1 VSVLTLALTLALAG
15 PPALSPEAREAAIRG
30 YLGAIDRPV
39 SAEAWR
45 ALGPEAIPTLA
56 RVAEDPHE
64 LPSRRAL
71 ALEGLAALGGDR
83 AEAAHLAALHA
94 PATPRLVR
102 HGAIRGL
109 GALLPPERLAD
120 EVRPLLSDRDP
131 AARATAAEVLAARA
145 PARACDAI
153 RAQAGR
159 EDGPVR
165 TRFARA
171 LERCGR

>member
-1 VSVLTLALTLALAG
+1 MSVLTLALTLALSD
-15 PPALSPEAREAAIRG
+15 PPALSPETREAAIQG

-56 RVAEDPHE
+56 RVAEDPRE

-83 AEAAHLAALHA
+83 AEAAHLAALRA

-109 GALLPPERLAD
+109 GALLPPERLAR

-145 PARACDAI
+145 PVRACDAI
-153 RAQAGR
+153 RAQAAR

-165 TRFARA
+165 IRFARA